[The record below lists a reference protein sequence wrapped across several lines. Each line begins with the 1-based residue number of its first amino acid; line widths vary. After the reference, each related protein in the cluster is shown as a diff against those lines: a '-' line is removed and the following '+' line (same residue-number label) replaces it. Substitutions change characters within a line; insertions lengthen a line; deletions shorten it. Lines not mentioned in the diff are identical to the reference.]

1 MRILVT
7 GGAGFIGSHLVDE
20 LVQQKHRVHV
30 IDNLSSGSRKN
41 VHPRAAFSKM
51 DIRNTRLFEIF
62 PKFKPQIVY
71 HLAAQKSLRFSR
83 RFPLRDAMTNIIGS
97 LRMIELS
104 KKYHVKKFVFYSTA
118 AVYDPYATPPNQEHD
133 VLRPVTPYGVAK
145 RTVEEYLQYSGLRFT
160 TLRLSNVYGPRQDT
174 HGEGGVVAIF
184 FNTIEHQR
192 SCSISNNGRQTR
204 DFIFVKDVVDASVR
218 ALRTGDNHILNV
230 SSSKELTINM
240 LYEVISGITGF
251 DRPPK
256 RGQRVLEQYRSALS
270 NKRAKK
276 FLHWVPQ
283 TPLLD
288 GLKYTH
294 DWFHALHSSTKRH

>member
-20 LVQQKHRVHV
+20 LVHKKHHVHV

-104 KKYHVKKFVFYSTA
+104 KKHKVKKFIFYSTA
-118 AVYDPYATPPNQEHD
+118 AVYDPVATPPNREQD

-145 RTVEEYLQYSGLRFT
+145 RTVEEYLQYSGLCFT

-174 HGEGGVVAIF
+174 QGEGGVVAIF
-184 FNTIEHQR
+184 FNTIEQQR
-192 SCSISNNGRQTR
+192 SCSILNNGRQTR
-204 DFIFVKDVVDASVR
+204 DFIFVKDVVDASIR
-218 ALRTGDNHILNV
+218 ALRTGNNRILNI
-230 SSSKELTINM
+230 SSSKEITINR
-240 LYEVISGITGF
+240 LYEVISGITGY
-251 DRPPK
+251 DRPPI
-256 RGQRVLEQYRSALS
+256 RGQRVLEQFRSALT
-270 NKRAKK
+270 NKSAKK
-276 FLHWVPQ
+276 YLHWEPE
-283 TPLLD
+283 TPLVV
-288 GLKYTH
+288 GLKHTH
-294 DWFHALHSSTKRH
+294 DWFHALYSSKKRY